1 MRSARASHARKAY
14 SVSPQSLSVFSL
26 VPDLLFDCSRLLE
39 YAKIRTVLQSIN
51 AMNLLQ
57 KGQYLWNIILLWKK
71 YLSFAGARSQ
81 MNTDN
86 ALPKS
91 TRRNV
96 KLNKFVFGTT

>member
-1 MRSARASHARKAY
+1 M
-14 SVSPQSLSVFSL
+14 P

-81 MNTDN
+81 INTDN

-96 KLNKFVFGTT
+96 KLSKFVFGTT